1 MSRPA
6 DGSRYCATV
15 ASVSEDGRSARV
27 RYTHLMEAEDGDVPL
42 IEDKQIDHLRPCPPR
57 VIGFASKLRRG
68 SVCEVWHEDGWW
80 DARFFGRT
88 KGKGGFVG
96 YEVFSEAY
104 AQIDCVVPASKLRP
118 KMALVNRTDWLA
130 LPPIG
135 FKCPVGATE
144 YVVGEEE
151 VEVTEEEAA
160 EAEAKRKAAKAAM
173 REEAAA
179 AKAAAKEEA
188 AAAKA
193 AVRAAAKEEAEAAKA
208 AAKEEAAAARAA
220 VKEEAA
226 AAKAAAKEEA
236 AAAKAAAKEA
246 AAAAKAAAK
255 EEAAAAK
262 AAAKE
267 AAAAARAA
275 TKGAAKKAK
284 TASKEAEA
292 GLSTLPRDDS
302 LRHHCLR
309 ALCSGLAERED
320 IVSTVARASDGR
332 FARSDTVTV
341 LGKEKSFRVPLWSQ
355 ESSSYALTDDGRDA
369 ARRGGMK
376 VKAAREESASPSAT
390 PGKKQKKRK

>member
-246 AAAAKAAAK
+246 AAAA
-255 EEAAAAK
+255 
-262 AAAKE
+262 
-267 AAAAARAA
+267 RAA

-284 TASKEAEA
+284 TAAKEAEA
-292 GLSTLPRDDS
+292 GLPTLPRDDS